1 MEGLRTLV
9 LASRQIDGAAFKAW
23 QEKYEQARASQED
36 KKKKM
41 EALQEEIEVG
51 LHVIGATAIEDKLQ
65 DEVRKYKC

>member
-1 MEGLRTLV
+1 M
-9 LASRQIDGAAFKAW
+9 LASRQIEASAFKAW

-36 KKKKM
+36 KKTKM